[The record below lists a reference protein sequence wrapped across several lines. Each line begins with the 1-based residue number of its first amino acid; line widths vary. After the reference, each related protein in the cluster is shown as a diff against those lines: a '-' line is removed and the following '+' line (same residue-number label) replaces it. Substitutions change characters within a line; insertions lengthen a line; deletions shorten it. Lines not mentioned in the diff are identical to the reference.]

1 MSSKRPL
8 PVNGVGS
15 QFDALSLFCLRQQP
29 LCKLRLDAGQMSA
42 YIGSAFN
49 TARKRR
55 VTMIVIVRTSPHRA
69 APDTLS

>member
-1 MSSKRPL
+1 MWVVNW
-8 PVNGVGS
+8 PVRKFG
-15 QFDALSLFCLRQQP
+15 ALSAVFLRQRY
-29 LCKLRLDAGQMSA
+29 LDGIRLDAGQMSA

-55 VTMIVIVRTSPHRA
+55 VKMIVIVRTSPHRA

>member
-1 MSSKRPL
+1 VRSSS
-8 PVNGVGS
+8 GS
-15 QFDALSLFCLRQQP
+15 AILDGI
-29 LCKLRLDAGQMSA
+29 RLDAGQMSA

-55 VTMIVIVRTSPHRA
+55 VKMIVIVRTSPHRA